1 MLQDSHRQISEIAL
15 AAGFDSS
22 AHFSRVFKKQTSLS
36 PKEYQE
42 KTADRRQCSILHES
56 VRYEH

>member
-15 AAGFDSS
+15 AAGFDSFT
-22 AHFSRVFKKQTSLS
+22 HFSRVFKKQTSLS

-42 KTADRRQCSILHES
+42 KTADRRQGNILHES